1 MADTKDWF
9 RCCIRCFLGRYY
21 THPLIPKTETT
32 TNQSTIC
39 TESNMLSQWV
49 LGTANR
55 GIGGR
60 LLPGARMTQKGL
72 PKVGDESG
80 KLQPWSSLSYLQ
92 ATQQPWNLSS
102 TGQLARVPSCSC
114 GLLQESWALSSP
126 VNFTCSK
133 RVKFASFLNLRGLLF
148 LPGWNVSILKKKK
161 MIYSRRLE
169 RG

>member
-1 MADTKDWF
+1 MGVGTKVADTKDWF

-39 TESNMLSQWV
+39 TKSNLLSQWV

-80 KLQPWSSLSYLQ
+80 KLELSELSAGHSAAGESLLDRP
-92 ATQQPWNLSS
+92 A
-102 TGQLARVPSCSC
+102 GQSP
-114 GLLQESWALSSP
+114 LLQLWFASGILGPLLSP

-133 RVKFASFLNLRGLLF
+133 RVKCASFLNLRGLLF

-161 MIYSRRLE
+161 NDIQ
-169 RG
+169 